1 MFSSVLVLV
10 LGFVF
15 TFHRRGTQRLN
26 KAAGPNAEEAARRD
40 DMDSVTT
47 GPREEES
54 VRRDNLDYAD
64 DAAYADHYDV
74 PNMVEVGQRSAFS
87 NGQDRS
93 SRERYPGYLHLYNG
107 LNMSDVGQ
115 RSDYSQLGQGAPTP
129 EENAD
134 LDYVEPVPRHSEI

>member
-1 MFSSVLVLV
+1 MFSS
-10 LGFVF
+10 
-15 TFHRRGTQRLN
+15 
-26 KAAGPNAEEAARRD
+26 GPNAEEAARRD

-47 GPREEES
+47 
-54 VRRDNLDYAD
+54 
-64 DAAYADHYDV
+64 AAYADHYDV

>member
-1 MFSSVLVLV
+1 MHMLTVLVLV

-64 DAAYADHYDV
+64 D
-74 PNMVEVGQRSAFS
+74 
-87 NGQDRS
+87 
-93 SRERYPGYLHLYNG
+93 GYLHLYNG